1 MHFLISLLLLGCSA
15 LVLSDDN
22 LSETAADK
30 KIERIIA
37 LSPSST
43 EMLFDIGVGE
53 RVVGTVEYADFP
65 DAAKG
70 LPRIGSYAG
79 LNIERIVA
87 LEPDL
92 IVAWKSGNK
101 QSDLEKLESL
111 GLSVIYIDPKSMPA
125 VRDDIQRLGKA
136 VGEEALGKAASVRF
150 DEKYQSLRRQYGNKA
165 YVRVFYQLSYQP
177 LRTVGADSWVEALI
191 HDCNGDNIFASADAP
206 YPVVSLE
213 SIIVKD
219 PEVIILSSHTNA
231 VGSREAVWERW
242 PDISAVKNEAMIPIN
257 SSTLLRSGP
266 RAVEGMAL
274 LCEAIDS
281 VRR

>member
-1 MHFLISLLLLGCSA
+1 MRTLISLLLLGCSGCVFA
-15 LVLSDDN
+15 SDQQP
-22 LSETAADK
+22 EAVTDK

-53 RVVGTVEYADFP
+53 RVIGTVEYADFP
-65 DAAKG
+65 DAARN
-70 LPRIGSYAG
+70 LPRIGNYAG

-92 IVAWKSGNK
+92 VVAWKSGNK

-111 GLSVIYIDPKSMPA
+111 GLPIIYIDPKTMPA
-125 VRDDIQRLGKA
+125 VRDDIRRLGEA
-136 VGEEALGKAASVRF
+136 VGEEALGTAAAARF
-150 DEKYQSLRRQYGNKA
+150 DEKYLSLRQQYGNKA
-165 YVRVFYQLSYQP
+165 YIRVFYQLSSQP

-219 PEVIILSSHTNA
+219 PEVIILSSHTSA
-231 VGSREAVWERW
+231 VDSRDAIWERW
-242 PDISAVKNEAMIPIN
+242 PNISAVKSGAMIPIN
-257 SSTLLRSGP
+257 SSTLLRAGP

-274 LCEAIDS
+274 LCEAIDGA
-281 VRR
+281 RR